1 MTFFQIYQ
9 FAAPLILLP
18 ISYWLWLGRY
28 DGDHRMAL
36 LTLSLPI
43 VFAYVIPGIGTNWL
57 HLWEFNTTFRL
68 GRFRPHHG
76 LVFGTATSLIAFA
89 VLPAPEGHSTATFL
103 RSGFVLGS
111 VLAFWNWLYDIY
123 AIKVG
128 FILAYTKIR
137 ADGGNAETIATDYAP
152 VLFGVFGFCY
162 GVTVC
167 CYELLLYDQGRWHL
181 LWRSLFLGQAL
192 CLAAPVA
199 AYVTVSF
206 LRTGKTGLESY
217 EQLVPKE

>member
-1 MTFFQIYQ
+1 MKFFQIYQ

-28 DGDHRMAL
+28 AGDHRMAL
-36 LTLSLPI
+36 LTLSLP
-43 VFAYVIPGIGTNWL
+43 VMFAYVIPGVGTNWL
-57 HLWEFNTTFRL
+57 RLWEFNTRFRL

-76 LVFGTATSLIAFA
+76 LVFGTATSFIAYITLA
-89 VLPAPEGHSTATFL
+89 SPEGHSAVSIL

-128 FILAYTKIR
+128 FIRVYTKIQ
-137 ADGGNAETIATDYAP
+137 ADGGSAESVATDYAP
-152 VLFGVFGFCY
+152 VLFGTFGFCY
-162 GVTVC
+162 GITVC
-167 CYELLLYDQGRWHL
+167 CYELLLFDQGLWHL
-181 LWRSLFLGQAL
+181 LWRSLFLGQL
-192 CLAAPVA
+192 FCLATPVV
-199 AYVTVSF
+199 AYVLVSF

-217 EQLVPKE
+217 ERLSPEK